1 VDINGGNPVTWANIP
16 YDIGGQTSGLGDLLF
31 KTENLSRSTILRTDV
46 RRLTTGI
53 RSEKCIVR
61 RFRHCANVT
70 DCIYTNLDST
80 V

>member
-1 VDINGGNPVTWANIP
+1 VDINLGNPVTLANNP

-53 RSEKCIVR
+53 LSEKCIVR
-61 RFRHCANVT
+61 RFRYCANVIECT
-70 DCIYTNLDST
+70 YTNLGST